1 MRLPARAPAFPD
13 KTEVR
18 RIQMKFAVFTVST
31 PTLTPEEVA
40 PKLREYG
47 YDGIEWRVV
56 DEAPNP
62 PGMGFWHGNKCTIP
76 MTGFADQVER
86 MKSLA
91 ADNQLEM
98 PVLGTYVRSNDAW
111 EDIEAAVQAAVTLG
125 VPKLRINVPMYDGTE
140 PFKPIWDK
148 AREDYR
154 KIQDLVAKNNLQAL
168 IEIHHGTICPS
179 ASATRQFLEGLDP
192 KHVGVIHDAGNMV
205 HEGFENLRMGLEL
218 LGDYL
223 AHVHIKN
230 ARWFPVKYLQDKSV
244 VWKCDWTAVHKGI
257 VDMRGLVR
265 ILIEMGY
272 DGWISF
278 EDFSAE
284 RPIDDRLRENLAFM
298 KKIIA
303 EARET
308 ATTTA

>member
-1 MRLPARAPAFPD
+1 
-13 KTEVR
+13 
-18 RIQMKFAVFTVST
+18 MKFAVFTVST

-40 PKLREYG
+40 PRLRQFG

-62 PGMGFWHGNKCTIP
+62 RGMGFWHGNKSTIP
-76 MTGFADQVER
+76 MTGFADHIDR
-86 MKSLA
+86 MKRLA
-91 ADNQLEM
+91 SENGLEM

-111 EDIEAAVQAAVTLG
+111 EEIESAVAAAVALG
-125 VPKLRINVPMYDGTE
+125 VNSLRINVPLYDGSE

-148 AREDYR
+148 AREEYR
-154 KIQDLVAKNNLQAL
+154 KIQDLVAKNGVKAL

-179 ASATRQFLEGLDP
+179 ATATRAFVEGLDP
-192 KHVGVIHDAGNMV
+192 EHVGVIHDCGNMV
-205 HEGFENLRMGLEL
+205 HEGFENYRMGLAI

-230 ARWFPVKYLQDKSV
+230 ARWFPVKYLEDKSV

-257 VDMRGLVR
+257 ADIRELFR
-265 ILIEMGY
+265 ALLEIGY
-272 DGWISF
+272 DGWVSF

-284 RPIDDRLRENLAFM
+284 RPLDDRLRDNLAFV
-298 KKIIA
+298 KKVIE
-303 EARET
+303 EARPAT
-308 ATTTA
+308 ATSAPTA